1 MRAQKNVGASF
12 ASPNRYNMENK
23 NKNIVVKVLAWLG
36 LIIIAVFILALVY
49 ALFTKNGQLA
59 FAMTFAIIFI
69 SILFWI
75 GIRIYKGLTERAKKM
90 NEEREREEFINI
102 ANINAKNK

>member
-1 MRAQKNVGASF
+1 
-12 ASPNRYNMENK
+12 MENK

-36 LIIIAVFILALVY
+36 LIIIAAFILALIY

-75 GIRIYKGLTERAKKM
+75 GIRVYKGLTEYSKKQL
-90 NEEREREEFINI
+90 EESEEFINI

>member
-1 MRAQKNVGASF
+1 MAKAFVGAST

-75 GIRIYKGLTERAKKM
+75 GIRAYKGLMEYSKKQL
-90 NEEREREEFINI
+90 EEKEREDFINI
-102 ANINAKNK
+102 ANTKTKKK

>member
-1 MRAQKNVGASF
+1 
-12 ASPNRYNMENK
+12 MENQ
-23 NKNIVVKVLAWLG
+23 NKNIIAKVLAWLG

-75 GIRIYKGLTERAKKM
+75 GIRVYKGLMEYSKKQL
-90 NEEREREEFINI
+90 EEREDFINI
-102 ANINAKNK
+102 ANTKTKKK